1 MILTGAESDGLPAE
15 QRGLFLAA
23 CERMQAGDARAALV
37 QALKLVERHQR
48 FAPGWH
54 LAGVAA
60 LQAGDLASAIDA
72 LERGARLAPQD
83 GELASN
89 LAAAYLRA
97 NRHADAEHAA
107 ARAHALLPQKAGPL
121 LNRSTALKALG
132 RLDEAVQCVE
142 RALALDA
149 ERPEAWNHLG
159 RLYLDQGRPQAALGA
174 FDGAVGRSSNLREA
188 FSNRLAALQLDPEQT
203 LDSLLSSLRDYSQRY
218 EFQTLA
224 RYQPAAN
231 EVSPGRPL
239 RVGYVSPDAGGEVSK
254 FIRSVLLAH
263 DTSAVQT
270 FCYCEDTR
278 PFEADPPIL
287 ARAMIRG
294 LGGLSDEQVAAGI
307 RADAIDIL
315 VDLAGHA
322 GKNRLGV
329 FMLRPAPIQM
339 TWPQIPGGTGLLSM
353 DYRITDAE
361 TDPPT
366 SAKMNC
372 REALLRLPC
381 PQWCWEPPANS
392 AELTP
397 LPALSSLQFS
407 LGSFNEVSKLSDA
420 TMRLWASVLAR
431 YPEARL
437 VIAGAAPGLARERII
452 AALKVDVRRLT
463 FLPALASS
471 AYRQAIAGVDLMLDP
486 VPQSGTRVTLE
497 ALWQGVPVVT
507 LPGANSASRSSAS
520 IARALELDAF
530 VARDA
535 EDYLAIV
542 GRFVADR
549 AELAA
554 IRAGL
559 RERLRRS
566 SLIQAVPF
574 TRALEEQYR
583 RVWLAWCGASEEPVK
598 PASSKAATISAPRW
612 RLADLAWRRAKED
625 LARGDLEQGIGELT
639 KLLATHQN
647 WVLALEPLAQAA
659 LLWAQKHPSCL
670 EELLPRVAPAR
681 PTPLVSIIMCSID
694 AARLAAASASYR
706 ERFAGFAHEIIAI
719 GDARSLSEG
728 FNRGARQA
736 AGEILIF
743 SHDDVQLLTPDF
755 ATRLHAHLQTWDGV
769 GVCGSSRL
777 ASGYWAG
784 CGQPYLHGHIVH
796 QAPGE
801 TELSVMI
808 AGCQS
813 RVHQVQCL
821 DGVFVAVRRQVWEAI
836 PYDEQLFDGF
846 HLYDLDFSF
855 RASLAGFRLGVPLDL
870 TLLHRSLGSFRK
882 DWSRYAG
889 VFERKFAGKLA
900 LRTEVI
906 PGCIHHRIET
916 FEEMQRL
923 LAALHH
929 FAYGAAR
936 A

>member
-1 MILTGAESDGLPAE
+1 
-15 QRGLFLAA
+15 
-23 CERMQAGDARAALV
+23 
-37 QALKLVERHQR
+37 
-48 FAPGWH
+48 
-54 LAGVAA
+54 
-60 LQAGDLASAIDA
+60 
-72 LERGARLAPQD
+72 
-83 GELASN
+83 
-89 LAAAYLRA
+89 A
-97 NRHADAEHAA
+97 NEAT
-107 ARAHALLPQKAGPL
+107 P
-121 LNRSTALKALG
+121 G
-132 RLDEAVQCVE
+132 RL
-142 RALALDA
+142 
-149 ERPEAWNHLG
+149 
-159 RLYLDQGRPQAALGA
+159 
-174 FDGAVGRSSNLREA
+174 
-188 FSNRLAALQLDPEQT
+188 
-203 LDSLLSSLRDYSQRY
+203 
-218 EFQTLA
+218 
-224 RYQPAAN
+224 
-231 EVSPGRPL
+231 L
-239 RVGYVSPDAGGEVSK
+239 RVGYVSPDTGGEVSK

-263 DTSAVQT
+263 DTSVVQT

-278 PFEADPPIL
+278 PFEADPLIP
-287 ARAMIRG
+287 ARATIRG
-294 LGGLSDEQVAAGI
+294 LRGRSDEQVAAGI

-315 VDLAGHA
+315 VDLAGPA
-322 GKNRLGV
+322 SKNRLGV

-339 TWPQIPGGTGLLSM
+339 TWPEIPGGTGLLSM
-353 DYRITDAE
+353 DYCLTDAE
-361 TDPPT
+361 TAPPPT
-366 SAKMNC
+366 NAKMSC

-381 PQWCWEPPANS
+381 PQWCWEPPTES
-392 AELTP
+392 PGLTP
-397 LPALSSLQFS
+397 LPALSSMQFS

-420 TMRLWASVLAR
+420 TMRLWGSVLAR

-437 VIAGAAPGLARERII
+437 VIAGAAPGLAQERII
-452 AALKVDVRRLT
+452 AALSVGVQRLI
-463 FLPALASS
+463 FLPALAPF
-471 AYRQAIAGVDLMLDP
+471 AYQQAIASVDLMLDP
-486 VPQSGTRVTLE
+486 FPLSGTRVTLE

-507 LPGANSASRSSAS
+507 LPGANCASRSSAS

-530 VARDA
+530 VARDP

-549 AELAA
+549 GELAKL
-554 IRAGL
+554 RVGL
-559 RERLRRS
+559 RDRLRRS
-566 SLIQAVPF
+566 SLTQAAPF

-583 RVWLAWCGASEEPVK
+583 RVWLAWCSASEEP
-598 PASSKAATISAPRW
+598 PRPTSSKGVAIAAPRW

-625 LARGDLEQGIGELT
+625 LARGDLEQGIGDLT

-670 EELLPRVAPAR
+670 EALLPRVAPAR
-681 PTPLVSIIMCSID
+681 ATPLVSIIMCSID

-719 GDARSLSEG
+719 RDARSLSEG

-736 AGEILIF
+736 EGEILIF

-755 ATRLHAHLQTWDGV
+755 AARLHAHLQTWDGV

-801 TELSVMI
+801 TALNVMI

-813 RVHQVQCL
+813 RVHHVQCL

-836 PYDEQLFDGF
+836 PYDEQRFDGF

-882 DWSRYAG
+882 DWSKYAG

-900 LRTEVI
+900 PRTEVI

-929 FAYGAAR
+929 FAYGASR